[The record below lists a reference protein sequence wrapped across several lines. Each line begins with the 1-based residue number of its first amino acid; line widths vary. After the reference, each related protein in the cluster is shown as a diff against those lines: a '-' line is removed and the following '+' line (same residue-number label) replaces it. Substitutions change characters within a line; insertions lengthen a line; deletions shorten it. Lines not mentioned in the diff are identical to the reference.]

1 MTKRTVFFSSINA
14 LNSNGMQD
22 HTNSNTIQIHYYSF
36 WMTRIDCPQ
45 VKCKRTDSQNMI
57 FSKDDQMICLNDCL
71 IFLSNQTY
79 SCIDVERL
87 DIFIDIEKHLFLFV
101 IKYVLLI
108 FRTT

>member
-1 MTKRTVFFSSINA
+1 
-14 LNSNGMQD
+14 
-22 HTNSNTIQIHYYSF
+22 
-36 WMTRIDCPQ
+36 MTRIDCPQ
-45 VKCKRTDSQNMI
+45 VKCKRNDSQNMI

-79 SCIDVERL
+79 GCIDVERL